1 MSAIVTYPTIATSDW
16 HILAG
21 SPAHNAGTDGTDL
34 GIYGGTQP
42 MANLT
47 GASNLFPQMTLLELY
62 NTNVPV
68 NGNLNV
74 RFKARKQD

>member
-1 MSAIVTYPTIATSDW
+1 MSAIVNYPTITTSDW
-16 HILAG
+16 HILAA

-34 GIYGGTQP
+34 GIYGGVKP

-47 GASNLFPQMTLLELY
+47 GASNLIPQMTLLDLY
-62 NTNVPV
+62 DTDVPV